1 MNIPAIQ
8 AQVVDVGEVVSEHSA
23 PMFQRWHPL
32 HYLTVQIEIV
42 VLREIKEIGRTVV
55 IYCDINSRQLVKTH
69 VVITDS

>member
-8 AQVVDVGEVVSEHSA
+8 TQVVNVGEVVSKHSA
-23 PMFQRWHPL
+23 SMLQRWHPL
-32 HYLTVQIEIV
+32 HYLTVQIEVV
-42 VLREIKEIGRTVV
+42 VLGEIKEIGRTVV